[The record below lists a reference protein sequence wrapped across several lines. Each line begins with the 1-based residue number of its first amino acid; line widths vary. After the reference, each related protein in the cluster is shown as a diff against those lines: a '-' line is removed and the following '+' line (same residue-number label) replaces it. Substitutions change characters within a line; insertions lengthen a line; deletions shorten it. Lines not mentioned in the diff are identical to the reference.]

1 MQIKVVAC
9 SEAGHIIAVDPQ
21 WEFFFVLKRHAPLP
35 IDLGDI
41 LEGDISDEGNTWLRI
56 RNINKQRSVDMTLD
70 GCNCALSGA
79 IELFVEA
86 LEAPKFRTSVYA
98 GKECFISNTDNIA
111 VKLERELV
119 GSKAPWG

>member
-1 MQIKVVAC
+1 MQIKVVVY
-9 SEAGHIIAVDPQ
+9 SESGSIIATDPQ
-21 WEFFFVLKRHAPLP
+21 GEYFFVLKLRAPLP

-70 GCNCALSGA
+70 GCNCDLPGA

-86 LEAPKFRTSVYA
+86 IEALKFRTSVYA
-98 GKECFISNTDNIA
+98 GKECFISNAKDIA
-111 VKLERELV
+111 VKLEREII

>member
-1 MQIKVVAC
+1 MQIKVVAY

-21 WEFFFVLKRHAPLP
+21 WEFFFVLNRRAPLP

-56 RNINKQRSVDMTLD
+56 RNINKQRFVDMRLD
-70 GCNCALSGA
+70 GCNCDLPGA
-79 IELFVEA
+79 IEFFIEA
-86 LEAPKFRTSVYA
+86 LEVSKLRTAVYA
-98 GKECFISNTDNIA
+98 GKECFISDTDDIA
-111 VKLERELV
+111 VKLERELI